1 LDEANNLYSGKLT
14 WNISSSTT
22 IVGSVFADPS
32 SSSGAA
38 AADPLQGPSG
48 RVIGSAAI
56 VNRDQTTWYSTR
68 VLGGTDFGLR
78 ANQILGA
85 TGLLALQGS
94 YHKDRNLL
102 TAPPIVRTEDFTCGG
117 TPDKEC
123 SPLETPNTVFGG
135 YGWIDGQKDHNL
147 SHRWQLR

>member
-1 LDEANNLYSGKLT
+1 MDYGFDLGGFIVRDRLWFFGAYDRIDFSGQVSPLEDTPQVTTSEHFPLDEANNLYSGKLT

-102 TAPPIVRTEDFTCGG
+102 TAP
-117 TPDKEC
+117 
-123 SPLETPNTVFGG
+123 
-135 YGWIDGQKDHNL
+135 
-147 SHRWQLR
+147 